1 MRAWS
6 HARSD
11 ASIAALI
18 DVLFGERRETRDESR
33 EMTDHSALSDLG
45 WQAWFQQ
52 QLSLEEWEITMP
64 ARVIEQHRSGVVL
77 ATGEAVLT
85 VPLLATT
92 PELVVGDWLLL
103 DSEQRVVRRLERKTC
118 FARKAAGSELKKQII
133 SANVDIAF
141 IVSSMNDDFN
151 LNRIERFLTL
161 VNEAGAEPVVIL
173 SKSDQ
178 VQSPAQFVE
187 QVHAID
193 PYLAVEMVNCLDA
206 ESVARLMPWIR
217 RGTTVAV
224 LGSSGVGKSTL
235 INTLLGEQRQSTGE
249 IREDDAKG
257 RHTTTSRSL
266 IAMKNGGLLLDTP
279 GMREIQLADAREGI
293 AATFADIEALASRC
307 RFADCQHQAEP
318 GCAVLAAIDAG
329 ELDQRRLDNYM
340 KLLRE
345 ESRNTASLA
354 EQRKASKAQ
363 GKFYKQVMVD
373 TKKLRGRQD

>member
-1 MRAWS
+1 VRAWS